1 MKANVGGIDRIARI
15 ALGIV
20 LMALTLMGTIGPWG
34 WLGIVLVATGVIR
47 FCPLYPLLGL
57 STCPVQKQ

>member
-20 LMALTLMGTIGPWG
+20 LIALTLMGTIGPWG
-34 WLGIVLVATGVIR
+34 WLGVVLVATGVIR

-57 STCPVQKQ
+57 STCPLQK

>member
-20 LMALTLMGTIGPWG
+20 LIALTLMGTIGPWG
-34 WLGIVLVATGVIR
+34 WLGVVLVATGVIR
-47 FCPLYPLLGL
+47 FCPLYPMLGL
-57 STCPVQKQ
+57 STCPIQKQ